1 MTINYKGQSYTV
13 PGSGKGSA
21 HGRGQAL
28 DVSPTTALDP
38 FLAKFGLVHPFG
50 ANDPPH
56 IQLAGGSN
64 YSPPASEG
72 SPAAPGVTPTSAAS
86 GAQIASAANQN
97 AVQQAASPGRI
108 VPMIINNTQRFNNTR
123 TVTQQAMSSGE
134 RPCAGFNPMTMVAG
148 VALGKVLRLF

>member
-1 MTINYKGQSYTV
+1 
-13 PGSGKGSA
+13 
-21 HGRGQAL
+21 
-28 DVSPTTALDP
+28 
-38 FLAKFGLVHPFG
+38 LVHPFG

-64 YSPPASEG
+64 YSPPASG
-72 SPAAPGVTPTSAAS
+72 TAVAGAPAAPGVTPTSAAS

-108 VPMIINNTQRFNNTR
+108 LPMIVNNTQRFNNTR
-123 TVTQQAMSSGE
+123 TVMQQAMSSGE
-134 RPCAGFNPMTMVAG
+134 RPCAGFNPMSMVAG